1 MTVEVQFLSPQSP
14 REQLVGALLM
24 LNAEARRELARDNL
38 NRPNE
43 RWAELHGF
51 MGALLDLLED

>member
-1 MTVEVQFLSPQSP
+1 MSVEVQFLSPQSP

-24 LNAEARRELARDNL
+24 VNAEARRELARDNL

-43 RWAELHGF
+43 RWAELHEF
-51 MGALLDLLED
+51 MDALLDLLED